1 MRNMHADQAGIKKI
15 ACTICGEEFVR
26 QFYLKKHMALKV
38 GSYLTPF
45 LALHW
50 GYKGLDLFLETSYL
64 SQILAWEKIL
74 IQVSADI
81 TCNWLFIIVLIFL
94 LKKVEK

>member
-45 LALHW
+45 LALRI
-50 GYKGLDLFLETSYL
+50 GFYL
-64 SQILAWEKIL
+64 TQWAGGGF
-74 IQVSADI
+74 
-81 TCNWLFIIVLIFL
+81 NPPNF
-94 LKKVEK
+94 